1 MIEIFVKNKNKTKQK
16 RIKKN
21 PKNIRGRKKAQ
32 NITTFEH
39 D

>member
-1 MIEIFVKNKNKTKQK
+1 MMIEIFVKKKEKKKKEQK
-16 RIKKN
+16 A

>member
-1 MIEIFVKNKNKTKQK
+1 MIEIFVKKEQKT
-16 RIKKN
+16 

-39 D
+39 DQN

>member
-1 MIEIFVKNKNKTKQK
+1 MMIEIFVNKKKNNKKEQ
-16 RIKKN
+16 KN

>member
-1 MIEIFVKNKNKTKQK
+1 MMIEIFVKKEKKKKEKKT
-16 RIKKN
+16 

>member
-1 MIEIFVKNKNKTKQK
+1 MMIEIFVKKKRKEKKEQKT
-16 RIKKN
+16 

>member
-1 MIEIFVKNKNKTKQK
+1 MMIEIFVNKKKKEQKT
-16 RIKKN
+16 

>member
-1 MIEIFVKNKNKTKQK
+1 MIEIFVNKKKRTKKN
-16 RIKKN
+16 KKN

>member
-1 MIEIFVKNKNKTKQK
+1 MMIEIFVKKKKNK
-16 RIKKN
+16 KKN
-21 PKNIRGRKKAQ
+21 KKTPKTYVKEKNPQ

>member
-1 MIEIFVKNKNKTKQK
+1 MMIEIFVKKEKKKKEQKT
-16 RIKKN
+16 

>member
-1 MIEIFVKNKNKTKQK
+1 MIEIFVKKEKNKKEQK
-16 RIKKN
+16 T